1 MRRAIIP
8 LLAVLAAGC
17 GTQAPPSQPTSGTS
31 DKKVEASPVTVSKVE
46 LTPVTVAELEAAIAS
61 HKGKVVLIDCWFRT
75 CSPCVKKFPRVV
87 QLHRDFAKDGLVVM
101 SLDVIPEE
109 WDEKDKVLKFLTG
122 KEATFPNYIFADKPK
137 AYEAWQAAHDAEN
150 TPAFVA
156 FDRQGKWVRY
166 TEPKPQGTEEEK
178 DAAHAEA
185 ERAFV
190 KKLLAEK

>member
-1 MRRAIIP
+1 MDAAREAKARD
-8 LLAVLAAGC
+8 LRSAVALR
-17 GTQAPPSQPTSGTS
+17 
-31 DKKVEASPVTVSKVE
+31 VRELVASSAV
-46 LTPVTVAELEAAIAS
+46 VAVVAN
-61 HKGKVVLIDCWFRT
+61 GQKVVLIDCWFLH
-75 CSPCVKKFPRVV
+75 CSPCVDKFPRVV

-109 WDEKDKVLKFLTG
+109 RDEKDKVLKFLTEKG
-122 KEATFPNYIFADKPK
+122 ADFPNYIFADKPK
-137 AYEAWQAAHDAEN
+137 VLEAWQVKYDAEY

-156 FDRQGKWVRY
+156 FDRQGKWARY
-166 TEPKPQGTEEEK
+166 TEPKPQGTPEEK